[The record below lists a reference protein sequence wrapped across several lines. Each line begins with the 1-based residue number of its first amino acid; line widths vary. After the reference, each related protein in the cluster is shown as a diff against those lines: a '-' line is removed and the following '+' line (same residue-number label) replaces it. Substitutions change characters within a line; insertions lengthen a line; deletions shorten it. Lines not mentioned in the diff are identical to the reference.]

1 MTRATGSQ
9 FQNPS
14 TDIELTMT
22 SKTDYLEQQIL
33 KISIA
38 ATLLLAIAG
47 IIFGLLSGSLAIVFD
62 GTFNLVDTAMSV
74 LALYVARLLIS
85 KGSRRFQYGYWH
97 VEPMV
102 LVFNGSLLILLCAY
116 AFINAIG
123 SVLSGGK
130 QLNFD
135 WAFIFTLLMAILSIG
150 MYLYIRQKNIKLNS
164 EFLRLDVQ
172 SWLISASISS
182 ALLIAFG
189 IATLMASTPY
199 QRFTPYVDPL
209 ILATLTACLI
219 FVPMAAVRD
228 AMRDMFRIAPFELDG
243 KVRGFLDEL
252 IIRQGFIT
260 YSSHVAKIGRAQFI
274 EINMLVPSG
283 YPIASIEA
291 LDTIRCEIRDAMRG
305 DSPQLWLTVTFT
317 ADESLI

>member
-1 MTRATGSQ
+1 MLKNTGS
-9 FQNPS
+9 
-14 TDIELTMT
+14 IEQ
-22 SKTDYLEQQIL
+22 KIL

-47 IIFGLLSGSLAIVFD
+47 IFFGWLSGSLAIVFD

-74 LALYVARLLIS
+74 LALFVSHLLNS
-85 KGSRRFQYGYWH
+85 EGSRRFQYGYWH

-123 SVLSGGK
+123 SLLSGGQ
-130 QLNFD
+130 QLNVD
-135 WAFIFTLLMAILSIG
+135 WAFMFTLLMAILSIG
-150 MYLYIRQKNIKLNS
+150 MYIYTRQKNRTLNS

-172 SWLISASISS
+172 SWLISATISS
-182 ALLIAFG
+182 ALLMAFG
-189 IATLMASTPY
+189 IATLMAGTRY
-199 QRFTPYVDPL
+199 QRFTPYVDPF

-219 FVPMAAVRD
+219 FVPTAIVRD
-228 AMRDMFRIAPFELDG
+228 AMRDIFQIAPFELDE
-243 KVRGFLDEL
+243 KVRGILDEL
-252 IIRQGFIT
+252 TIRQGFTT

-274 EINMLVPSG
+274 EINILVPAG
-283 YPIASIEA
+283 YHVSSIEA
-291 LDTIRCEIRDAMRG
+291 LDAIRREIREAMRG
-305 DSPQLWLTVTFT
+305 DSPQLWLTITFT